1 MSSIDTFST
10 IALIDSMSNQ
20 FTKTDWKIVQFIKK
34 YPAKFIS
41 LSAAEIAELIGTSD
55 ASIIRFAQKI
65 GFTGFYELRS
75 KYQKELENADS
86 LKNDDDGLD
95 QFSKD
100 YSIAMQ
106 RLFALSKETDL
117 DGFVKMI
124 ENAPSIYICA
134 FKQFNYVA
142 NLFADKF
149 LMLGIKMKAI
159 TSMNEFKLYT
169 SIASKNDLFMILNF
183 NGEESLFLHQVKIL
197 RKHECQI
204 LTIANYQQSKIS
216 SLSQL
221 NFVIPKTSD
230 LFSEFAISNSVLI
243 LMLIDLMF
251 NTLFNS
257 NTQHYGKMLARSME
271 LIKRED
277 DLETMSS
284 LRKITAF
291 FDK

>member
-65 GFTGFYELRS
+65 GFSGFYELRS
-75 KYQKELENADS
+75 KYQKEIENEDS
-86 LKNDDDGLD
+86 SQSYGGID
-95 QFSKD
+95 QFNKD
-100 YSIAMQ
+100 YSMVIQ
-106 RLFALSKETDL
+106 RLFALSKEADL
-117 DGFVKMI
+117 GTFVKMI
-124 ENAPSIYICA
+124 ETSKSIYICA

-142 NLFADKF
+142 DLFADKF

-169 SIASKNDLFMILNF
+169 SIASKDDLFMILNF
-183 NGEESLFLHQVKIL
+183 NVEDSLLIHQIKIL
-197 RKHECQI
+197 NKHECQI
-204 LTIANYQQSKIS
+204 LTIANYQQSKIANM
-216 SLSQL
+216 SQL
-221 NFVIPKTSD
+221 NLVIPKTSD
-230 LFSEFAISNSVLI
+230 LFSEFAISNNVLI
-243 LMLIDLMF
+243 LMLIDLLF

-257 NTQHYGKMLARSME
+257 DTQHYGKILARSLE
-271 LIKRED
+271 LTKRED

-291 FDK
+291 FEK